1 MIQYD
6 LIVQELSKG
15 LTPLSSSVVLSLKV
29 ERFKQLM
36 EFRTIKYGSCRQSGN
51 TESIGQYC
59 QTSRNYF
66 LGDVLYLHLNSA
78 AVEYFKRRFVDSSTT
93 EWLDVMTV
101 RKFMGTDYNK
111 KYSTVFIDDSWLA
124 ASKVGINKIY
134 RQLANIV
141 TDDVVIHLV
150 N

>member
-6 LIVQELSKG
+6 LIVKELSKG
-15 LTPLSSSVVLSLKV
+15 LTPLSEVNQKFNMG
-29 ERFKQLM
+29 RFKQLM
-36 EFRTIKYGSCRQSGN
+36 EFRTIKYGSCRTSGKTDWIGICCLSDSILPDGDILYTHLN
-51 TESIGQYC
+51 TAAV
-59 QTSRNYF
+59 NYF
-66 LGDVLYLHLNSA
+66 SNRFLNASN
-78 AVEYFKRRFVDSSTT
+78 YHRFTPLTIRQLMSMEHD
-93 EWLDVMTV
+93 
-101 RKFMGTDYNK
+101 K